1 VQFFRSLYLGNLFF
15 YALSAIAGLFVL
27 AFFFPALFFLSK
39 VIFGVFSLLVL
50 LDLIAVFSKNSG
62 VFARRS
68 MAEKLS
74 NGSDNEILIFVENRY
89 GFKIAAEIIDELP
102 VQFQKR
108 DTSFAVQV
116 PKGETRVIRFDLRPL
131 KRGSYQF
138 GALNVY
144 VPGPLFLIR
153 KRYRFAQDQEVPV
166 YPSLIQMQQLEL
178 LAISNRLTEHGIK
191 KIRRVG
197 ASNEFEQIR
206 PYVTGDDQ
214 RRVNWKAT
222 ARKGELMVNNFQDER
237 SQQVYCLIDK
247 GRVMQM
253 PFQGLTLLDYAI
265 NASLVVSNIALKKQ
279 DKAGLLTF
287 SDKIG
292 QMIPA
297 ERKLSHLQKILDVL
311 YNQKTRFLESDFERL
326 YGVVRTRIKQR
337 SLLVLFTNFE
347 TLNGAQR
354 QLPYLRR
361 LAKHHLVLVVFFENT
376 ELRDLLRKPAENTEA
391 IYLKAI
397 AEKFDYEKRQIVKEF
412 TRHGIQSLLTPP
424 ENLSVN
430 TINKYLEFK
439 ARGMI

>member
-1 VQFFRSLYLGNLFF
+1 MKFFRSLYLGNLFF

-39 VIFGVFSLLVL
+39 VVFGVFCLLTV
-50 LDLIAVFSKNSG
+50 LDLAAVYSKGQG

-89 GFKIAAEIIDELP
+89 GFKIAAEVIDELP
-102 VQFQKR
+102 FQFQKR
-108 DTSFAVQV
+108 DTVFSVQV
-116 PKGETRVIRFDLRPL
+116 PKGETRVIRFELQPL

-144 VPGPLFLIR
+144 VPGPLLLVK

-166 YPSLIQMQQLEL
+166 YPSLIQMQQYEL
-178 LAISNRLTEHGIK
+178 LAISNRLTDHGIK
-191 KIRRVG
+191 KIRRAG

-222 ARKGELMVNNFQDER
+222 ARKGELMVNSFQDER

-253 PFQGLTLLDYAI
+253 PFEGLTLLDYAI

-292 QMIPA
+292 QMVPA
-297 ERKLSHLQKILDVL
+297 ERKFSHLQKILDVL

-326 YGVVRTRIKQR
+326 YGVIRSRIKQR

-347 TLNGAQR
+347 TLNGAKR

-361 LAKHHLVLVVFFENT
+361 LARHHLVLVVFFENT
-376 ELRDLLRKPAENTEA
+376 ELRELLQQPAESTEA